1 MDGEKSLEESITNLK
16 EDGGLHAGCN
26 LQSNAAFR
34 SREEDVRI
42 EMCIPLCVTRRS
54 VVRLLDL

>member
-34 SREEDVRI
+34 SGEEECPASSI
-42 EMCIPLCVTRRS
+42 NTML
-54 VVRLLDL
+54 